1 MATSWLRKK
10 RQEKLQARLQEKRQ
24 DRRVVPE
31 RKHGNVMRRPRF
43 LRNERPLRRF
53 CREVT
58 SSQTGRCAM
67 WRRLEKWMSA
77 EWLISDE
84 TVLAAVLALMLAAMV
99 TAGLRAM
106 FAGL

>member
-1 MATSWLRKK
+1 
-10 RQEKLQARLQEKRQ
+10 
-24 DRRVVPE
+24 
-31 RKHGNVMRRPRF
+31 
-43 LRNERPLRRF
+43 
-53 CREVT
+53 
-58 SSQTGRCAM
+58 M

-84 TVLAAVLALMLAAMV
+84 TVLAAVVALMLAAMV